1 MQIREALK
9 FATNKLIHISTASL
23 DARLLLGFAMNMT
36 YEQLLLNYDK
46 NLSPTLDN
54 KFLKLVDRRK
64 NMEPIA
70 YILGK
75 QEFYGLEMLVN
86 EAVLIPRPDTELLID
101 IMLDECNNLGSEE
114 ISILELGTGCGAIAI
129 TLANYI
135 ITAEITALDIS
146 ESALEIAQINAK
158 KHNVLEQVK
167 FIQSDWYQN
176 LEESKYDYIISNP
189 PYIARD
195 EQMQMAEETRMFEP
209 EIALYAADNGLA
221 NYKIIIESASKHLK
235 PQGKLLLEIGDLQRD
250 MLFEILQKNGFNML
264 KIHTDLAGHDRVIVA
279 KNTRPSQNNLNYS

>member
-9 FATNKLIHISTASL
+9 FATNKLIHSSTASL

-54 KFLKLVDRRK
+54 KFLKLVDRRE

-86 EAVLIPRPDTELLID
+86 ESVLIPRPDTELLID

-114 ISILELGTGCGAIAI
+114 ISILELGTGSGAISIA
-129 TLANYI
+129 LAHSI
-135 ITAEITALDIS
+135 ITAKITALDIS

-158 KHNVLEQVK
+158 KHNILEQIK

-189 PYIARD
+189 PYIASN
-195 EQMQMAEETRMFEP
+195 EQMQMAKETRMFEP
-209 EIALYAADNGLA
+209 DLALYAADNGLA
-221 NYKIIIESASKHLK
+221 NYKIIIESASKYLK
-235 PQGKLLLEIGDLQRD
+235 PQGKLLLEIGYLQRD
-250 MLFEILQKNGFNML
+250 MLFEILQQNSFNML

-279 KNTRPSQNNLNYS
+279 KSTRPSQNN